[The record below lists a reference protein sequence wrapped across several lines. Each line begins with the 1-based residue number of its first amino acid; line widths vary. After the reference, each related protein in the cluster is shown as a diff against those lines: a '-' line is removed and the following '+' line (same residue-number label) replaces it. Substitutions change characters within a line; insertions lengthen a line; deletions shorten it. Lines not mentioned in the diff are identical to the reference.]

1 MLVVSYFSLRDSCS
15 CAANP
20 IASALHR
27 LAQLGLPFDPPQL
40 PCRSAAAGAGRK
52 TLEREQ
58 IREAPYPGDGVA
70 IGLASPA
77 RIRELRAD
85 ASTVSIIRRHR
96 ARSHRS
102 FSTQRSATDDG
113 LNRAPEAAE
122 ESRTRCYGETAFR
135 SPACRASR
143 DRRPI
148 APAVWA
154 PLSDRDHEYV
164 DAVTDPMRGVES

>member
-1 MLVVSYFSLRDSCS
+1 VQRTRSPVHYTGWPSSDCRLILRNCR
-15 CAANP
+15 A
-20 IASALHR
+20 
-27 LAQLGLPFDPPQL
+27 DPQP
-40 PCRSAAAGAGRK
+40 PVRGRK

-122 ESRTRCYGETAFR
+122 ESRTRCYGETTFR